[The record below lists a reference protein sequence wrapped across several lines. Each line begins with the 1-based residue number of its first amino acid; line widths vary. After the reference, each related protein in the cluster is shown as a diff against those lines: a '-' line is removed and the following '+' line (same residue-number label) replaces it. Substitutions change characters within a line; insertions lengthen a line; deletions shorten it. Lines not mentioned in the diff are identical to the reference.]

1 MALPSTA
8 SRVTVEAGNSIL
20 KEGSEDTLPAST
32 AGIATLT
39 VLATEDPSP
48 SEDSFMAIS
57 LEALILSKEM
67 LTASFSELLFLGYAI
82 SGYFSLSGT
91 SAITIALEFFNAS
104 VAFATLSTSVGT
116 SPITLSIAT
125 VA

>member
-1 MALPSTA
+1 
-8 SRVTVEAGNSIL
+8 
-20 KEGSEDTLPAST
+20 
-32 AGIATLT
+32 
-39 VLATEDPSP
+39 
-48 SEDSFMAIS
+48 MAIS

-67 LTASFSELLFLGYAI
+67 LTASFSELLFLGNAI
-82 SGYFSLSGT
+82 SGEFSLSGT

>member
-67 LTASFSELLFLGYAI
+67 LTASFSELLFLGNAI
-82 SGYFSLSGT
+82 SGEFSLSGT